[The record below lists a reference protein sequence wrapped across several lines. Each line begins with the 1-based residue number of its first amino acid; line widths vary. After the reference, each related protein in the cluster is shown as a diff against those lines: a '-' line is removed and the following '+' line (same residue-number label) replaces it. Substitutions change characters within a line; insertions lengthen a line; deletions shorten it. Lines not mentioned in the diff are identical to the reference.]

1 MNRIKRQAVNR
12 FIFNNERP
20 SDRTNL
26 YGYYYSQMQSLNPA
40 LSYPQVIQSLTTDDI
55 QNAARKYLD
64 PNAYG
69 VTIVTN

>member
-1 MNRIKRQAVNR
+1 
-12 FIFNNERP
+12 
-20 SDRTNL
+20 
-26 YGYYYSQMQSLNPA
+26 MQSLNPA